1 MADIVPVGEKE
12 IRKESQEVAILE
24 FLGITLED
32 ELIGFPLTE
41 VLSISKVTEI
51 VPVPFSPPYIVGVI
65 NLRGDIIPILS
76 LKSRLGLPEN
86 KEYTMVVILDTSF
99 GKVGILVDKVVGVI
113 KIPADRLEPN
123 PMTGRY
129 SRYIRNVAKTD
140 QGLLII
146 IDIDRITKES
156 SL

>member
-12 IRKESQEVAILE
+12 IRKESQEVTILE

-76 LKSRLGLPEN
+76 LKSR
-86 KEYTMVVILDTSF
+86 
-99 GKVGILVDKVVGVI
+99 
-113 KIPADRLEPN
+113 R
-123 PMTGRY
+123 
-129 SRYIRNVAKTD
+129 
-140 QGLLII
+140 
-146 IDIDRITKES
+146 
-156 SL
+156 

>member
-1 MADIVPVGEKE
+1 MANIVPAGEKE
-12 IRKESQEVAILE
+12 IKKADQDVTILE
-24 FLGITLED
+24 FLGITLEE

-41 VLSISKVTEI
+41 VLNISKVTEI
-51 VPVPFSPPYIVGVI
+51 VPVPFSPSYIVGVI
-65 NLRGDIIPILS
+65 NLRGDIIPIIS

-113 KIPADRLEPN
+113 KIPIDKLEPN

-129 SRYIRNVAKTD
+129 SRYIKNVAKTEH
-140 QGLLII
+140 GLLII